1 MSGNNGRISANMEL
15 KLVVA
20 VGEPKGKEIT
30 ISQERTLIGRKPEC
44 DIVIAS
50 PKVSRE
56 HCRIDLSGDTAEI
69 VDLGSRNGIFVNGQK
84 AKRAILSSGDR
95 ISVGP
100 LGFIVSSA
108 DAAQA
113 GGGAQESLTLT
124 EQAPEGDVSQDINDF
139 LAQLENRNGGGSSD
153 DEDIIELK

>member
-1 MSGNNGRISANMEL
+1 MEL

-30 ISQERTLIGRKPEC
+30 LSQERTVIGRKPEC

-56 HCRIDLSGDTAEI
+56 HCRIDLSDDTAEI
-69 VDLGSRNGIFVNGQK
+69 IDLGSRNGIFVNGQK
-84 AKRAILSSGDR
+84 TKQASLSSGDKVS
-95 ISVGP
+95 IGP

-108 DAAQA
+108 DASQ
-113 GGGAQESLTLT
+113 GGSAQEPLTLT
-124 EQAPEGDVSQDINDF
+124 EQAPAEGDVSQDINDF
-139 LAQLENRNGGGSSD
+139 LAQLEDRGGGSD